1 VISRSKNSDITLL
14 GTGEKLK
21 YQQEKENLSVIIPKI
36 KNDYTIILKISPVPE
51 NLSIE
56 GMIK

>member
-51 NLSIE
+51 NLSI
-56 GMIK
+56 